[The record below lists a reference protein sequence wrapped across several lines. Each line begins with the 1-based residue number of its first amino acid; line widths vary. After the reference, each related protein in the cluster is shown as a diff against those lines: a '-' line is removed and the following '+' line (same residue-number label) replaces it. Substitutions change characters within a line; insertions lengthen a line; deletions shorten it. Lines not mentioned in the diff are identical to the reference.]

1 MDLLRKLSRSRSG
14 GRQSEDDEPRNDRL
28 SRRERYRLEA
38 EEEEEYMTSNDSH
51 DDEEE
56 LDVPGAHEEQARS
69 STGNP
74 SAIDPVIFV
83 EEEVGPNSRH
93 LGARPKKALRS
104 KRNQTELLSHLLDKV
119 NKLEIRE
126 KKRAALSTDIGT
138 EAIKKFESFSSA
150 LEAIKSRLDVEET
163 PQIQKWVPIPPLE
176 NDGYVSYETYLKNA
190 PKFELL
196 FKNVPTF
203 SGEKGSSVREFL
215 NSLNTIVCDR
225 RLKLTPD
232 IFRAILLGKL
242 HSDVRTVV
250 TGGEIQS
257 EKPIEDI
264 YKALV
269 SHYDNS
275 EDMTEAITKLYQL
288 RRGMAPADTYTGFVR
303 EANRLINLSDTKDKD
318 KDFATAALNV
328 LPSRIRELFREF
340 LARKIRESATN
351 AYPCLD
357 RMLAFL
363 QQFRKELE
371 TAFISDAPKH
381 KPKIRELKSEDNDRA
396 NYAKQPQKRWC
407 TKCQTNTH
415 DTNRCF
421 ILNKRTLICNRCK
434 QQGHMA
440 KDCRVRCRLCFAKE
454 HVATECPVYPSQI
467 TTQKMCQY
475 CAKYNLEL
483 YHPEHLCALNKNR
496 QSQPKN

>member
-14 GRQSEDDEPRNDRL
+14 GRQSEDEETRNERL
-28 SRRERYRLEA
+28 SRRDEFEN
-38 EEEEEYMTSNDSH
+38 EFEDEYLTSNDSH
-51 DDEEE
+51 DEEE
-56 LDVPGAHEEQARS
+56 EPDVPGAHTEQARS
-69 STGNP
+69 SAGNP
-74 SAIDPVIFV
+74 GAIDPVILVQADV
-83 EEEVGPNSRH
+83 EPNSRN
-93 LGARPKKALRS
+93 LGARPKKTLRS
-104 KRNQTELLSHLLDKV
+104 KKYQTDLLSQLLYKV
-119 NKLEIRE
+119 NMLEARE
-126 KKRAALSTDIGT
+126 KKRSALNTDIGT
-138 EAIKKFESFSSA
+138 AAIEKFENFSST
-150 LEAIKSRLDVEET
+150 LEAIKSRLDVEDT

-176 NDGYVSYETYLKNA
+176 NAGYVSYETYLKNA

-203 SGEKGSSVREFL
+203 SGDKGCSVREFL
-215 NSLNTIVCDR
+215 NNLNTIVCDR

-264 YKALV
+264 YKALI

-288 RRGMAPADTYTGFVR
+288 RRGTAPADSYTSFVR
-303 EANRLINLSDTKDKD
+303 EANRLLTLSDTKDKD

-328 LPSRIRELFREF
+328 LPSRVRELFREF
-340 LARKIRESATN
+340 LTRKIRESATN
-351 AYPCLD
+351 AYPCID

-371 TAFISDAPKH
+371 TAFASSAPKH
-381 KPKIRELKSEDNDRA
+381 KPKIREVRDENDDRP
-396 NYAKQPQKRWC
+396 NREKQPPKRWC
-407 TKCQTNTH
+407 TNCKTDTH
-415 DTNRCF
+415 DTEKCF
-421 ILNKRTLICNRCK
+421 ILQRRTLICHRCK
-434 QQGHMA
+434 QQGHIA
-440 KDCRVRCRLCFAKE
+440 KNCKVRCRLCFAKE

-483 YHPEHLCALNKNR
+483 YHPERLCALNKDR
-496 QSQPKN
+496 PKN